1 MFIYRIQEY
10 ATIVVSSIEFS
21 MIRNDLLK
29 NGTHLKDIIE
39 KQISFKDDIHQ
50 WRKIVF
56 IMSWFNSFEII
67 INHM

>member
-21 MIRNDLLK
+21 MIRNVLLK

-39 KQISFKDDIHQ
+39 KQTSFKDDIHQ
-50 WRKIVF
+50 WCKIVF
-56 IMSWFNSFEII
+56 IMSWLNSFEII
-67 INHM
+67 IYHM

>member
-21 MIRNDLLK
+21 MIRNVLLK

-56 IMSWFNSFEII
+56 IMSWLNSFEII